1 MGKIN
6 MKAIEKKKE
15 ELQRGGGSDYGF
27 DKLESGKNVRRILPP
42 KGDSDMF
49 YSEGYLHF
57 GLGSDGKTTV
67 TCLDTFGKKCPIC
80 EYLDSIKN
88 SKNKEDKEFLKNA
101 RKTKRI
107 YLNVINRDS
116 DEDEETPK
124 VLPIGNMI
132 LKQLIEIICDPD
144 YGDITDFNEGRD
156 VTITKSGKGMDTE
169 YSVLAKPKESI
180 ASEQLSEEELDDAM
194 PDLESLFIEKTEEEL
209 VAILTGEDVES
220 DEEEAGGDD
229 LEYDEM
235 ELSDLKYL
243 CKERGIK
250 FKTGATKSTLV
261 RLLEEYDEEADAD
274 EDEDEDTSEESDDDG
289 DDDDEDDELMAS
301 VKNAVKSKRAGKR

>member
-1 MGKIN
+1 

-27 DKLESGKNVRRILPP
+27 DKLEQGKNVRRILPP
-42 KGDSDMF
+42 KGDSDLF
-49 YSEGYLHF
+49 YSEGYMHF
-57 GLGSDGKTTV
+57 GLGEDGKTAV

-88 SKNKEDKEFLKNA
+88 SKNKEDKEFSKSA
-101 RKTKRI
+101 KKTKRV

-116 DEDEETPK
+116 DDEEDTPV

-156 VTITKSGKGMDTE
+156 VTITKSGKGMATE
-169 YSVLAKPKESI
+169 YSVLAKPKESL
-180 ASEQLSEEELDDAM
+180 ASEQLSEEELDEKM
-194 PDLESLFIEKTEEEL
+194 PDLESLFFEKSEEEL
-209 VAILTGEDVES
+209 VAILTGEEIES
-220 DEEEAGGDD
+220 EDSDDEED

-235 ELSDLKYL
+235 EVEDLKYL

-250 FKTGATKSTLV
+250 FKASATKSKLV
-261 RLLEEYDEEADAD
+261 QLLEEYDESKED
-274 EDEDEDTSEESDDDG
+274 EDEDEYEESEEDSDEE
-289 DDDDEDDELMAS
+289 DDEDEDDDLMNS
-301 VKNAVKSKRAGKR
+301 VKNAVKNKRAGKR